1 MDLPAAA
8 RVPFDIEAHA
18 ARMAKDGY
26 TVLPGLLD
34 ADGLAAVRTA
44 LAPHLGG
51 HRGRNAFEGFAT
63 ERIYTLVARGQ
74 VFEDLTEHPHILAL
88 LDRFLLP
95 GYLLTASQAIAIQ
108 PGEAAQSVHYD
119 DGFYRLP
126 RPRPAASLSVIIAI
140 DPFTAENGATDLLP
154 GSHLWTE
161 AEVEITTADE
171 EVTVTLPPGE
181 ALTII
186 SGPVNTVD
194 LVIEAEA
201 TAGAALP
208 RLALVI
214 DAHNADPVA
223 NRTGIT
229 TVTGPLPGRPVLTA
243 DPSGRT
249 TEWAVVAPT
258 DSIASKRVYADASGI
273 YGTPGA
279 GRVPV
284 PDARFSRTYGAIAG
298 LEY

>member
-161 AEVEITTADE
+161 AEVEAFHRDPKSARRLI
-171 EVTVTLPPGE
+171 P
-181 ALTII
+181 
-186 SGPVNTVD
+186 
-194 LVIEAEA
+194 
-201 TAGAALP
+201 AGMPAGSAIVFQGHMLHRGGANRSDAP
-208 RLALVI
+208 RLALT
-214 DAHNADPVA
+214 NQYCQPWG
-223 NRTGIT
+223 RTQENYFLSVPRDRVKAMTPRLQALLGYDIWPPFMGH
-229 TVTGPLPGRPVLTA
+229 VTASHPLKTLEDGWIAPVLRSL
-243 DPSGRT
+243 DPG
-249 TEWAVVAPT
+249 
-258 DSIASKRVYADASGI
+258 
-273 YGTPGA
+273 
-279 GRVPV
+279 
-284 PDARFSRTYGAIAG
+284 
-298 LEY
+298 

>member
-161 AEVEITTADE
+161 AEVEAFHRDPKGARRLIPA
-171 EVTVTLPPGE
+171 VMP
-181 ALTII
+181 
-186 SGPVNTVD
+186 
-194 LVIEAEA
+194 
-201 TAGAALP
+201 AGSAIVFQGHMLHRGGANRSDAP
-208 RLALVI
+208 RLALT
-214 DAHNADPVA
+214 NQYCQPWG
-223 NRTGIT
+223 RTQENYFLSVPRDRVKAMTPRLQALLGYDIWPPFMGH
-229 TVTGPLPGRPVLTA
+229 VTASHPLKTLEDGWIAPVLRSL
-243 DPSGRT
+243 DPG
-249 TEWAVVAPT
+249 
-258 DSIASKRVYADASGI
+258 
-273 YGTPGA
+273 
-279 GRVPV
+279 
-284 PDARFSRTYGAIAG
+284 
-298 LEY
+298 